1 MTQRTLA
8 IKLTP
13 KASSDRI
20 GDTRKLPDGTE
31 QLAVYVTA
39 VPENGKANEAMLRLL
54 SKHLKIPVSRL
65 AVTKGATSRNKL
77 VEIS

>member
-1 MTQRTLA
+1 MAKTIA

-20 GDTRKLPDGTE
+20 GDTRQMPDGSE

-54 SKHLKIPVSRL
+54 SKHLGVPPSRL
-65 AVTKGATSRNKL
+65 TVIRGATSRNKL
-77 VEIS
+77 VEIA